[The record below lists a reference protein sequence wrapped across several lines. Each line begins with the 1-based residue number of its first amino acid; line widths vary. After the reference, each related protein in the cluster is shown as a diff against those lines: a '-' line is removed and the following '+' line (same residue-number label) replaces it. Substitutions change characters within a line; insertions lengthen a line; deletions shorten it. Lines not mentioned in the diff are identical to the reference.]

1 MLKRRTT
8 VQDGLMSSR
17 PRPLARPPRQ
27 RRRLINPAVAAR
39 GIGLLVAVLVAI
51 YLGLPLL
58 VRAQRFRPQLES
70 VLRGVL
76 GRPVQIRELRYSLR
90 TRGLIALDL
99 SVDEDPAFG
108 KQPFLLA
115 RTVTFETGLLPPI
128 FGSDPGDIDG
138 IVFDG
143 ARISL
148 KQDGAGDWNFYSL
161 LRAAD
166 RAPAAAHPRRIR
178 LNRSRVS
185 IAGAREGLRPLVLRD
200 LALDIS
206 DPSLERPVRLALAA
220 GFEGGG
226 SLSLNG
232 TTGPLAWNRVTPA
245 IPASLLIN
253 VEGLSLAAS
262 GLAETVPA
270 LDGILSLDGS
280 AESDGAA
287 IQWKGELKA
296 EGLRL
301 ARNGTPAADPVQA
314 AFSLRHDLAGHT
326 GALNRCDL
334 QIGKGSAGITGT
346 YSSPPAGPLELHLE
360 AAANGASVTDLA
372 PLLPAAGFPLPRNVA
387 LQGGLVF
394 AALQLLGPPDRLVTA
409 GTMSIQN
416 ATVSGLE
423 MADRLAS
430 IDALAHD
437 SRRDLELTSWRARLR
452 LASDGAA
459 LDDIQASIPGFGDM
473 AGKGGIGPDGAL
485 EFRMTAA
492 GSRGSAVP
500 FVVRG
505 TFADPVFRALPI
517 M

>member
-8 VQDGLMSSR
+8 VQDDLMS
-17 PRPLARPPRQ
+17 PRPVARPPRQ
-27 RRRLINPAVAAR
+27 RRRLISPAFAAR
-39 GIGLLVAVLVAI
+39 GIGLLLAALVAI

-99 SVDEDPAFG
+99 SVDEDSAFG

-128 FGSDPGDIDG
+128 FGSNPGDIGG
-138 IVFDG
+138 IVFDD

-148 KQDGAGDWNFYSL
+148 KQNRTGDWNFYSL

-166 RAPAAAHPRRIR
+166 RAQAAAHPRRIR
-178 LNRSRVS
+178 LNRSRIS
-185 IAGAREGLRPLVLRD
+185 IAGAREDLRPLVLRD
-200 LALDIS
+200 LTVDIS

-220 GFEGGG
+220 GFEGEG

-232 TTGPLAWNRVTPA
+232 TAGPLGWNRIIPA
-245 IPASLLIN
+245 VPASLLIN
-253 VEGLSLAAS
+253 VERLNLGESGLSAA
-262 GLAETVPA
+262 APA
-270 LDGILSLDGS
+270 VAGILSFDGS
-280 AESDGAA
+280 VESDGTAMRWGG
-287 IQWKGELKA
+287 QLKA

-301 ARNGTPAADPVQA
+301 ARSGVPAADPVRA
-314 AFSLRHDLAGHT
+314 AFSLRHDLAAHT

-360 AAANGASVTDLA
+360 AAANGASVADLA

-394 AALQLLGPPDRLVTA
+394 AGLQLLGPPDRLVTA

-416 ATVSGLE
+416 ATVSGAE
-423 MADRLAS
+423 IADLLAS
-430 IDALAHD
+430 IDAQGAHD
-437 SRRDLELTSWRARLR
+437 SRRGHDLSSWRARVR
-452 LASDGAA
+452 LGPDGAV
-459 LDDIQASIPGFGDM
+459 LDEIQTSIAGFGDM
-473 AGKGGIGPDGAL
+473 AGKGGIGPDGIL
-485 EFRMTAA
+485 DFRMTATH
-492 GSRGSAVP
+492 SRGLPVP
-500 FVVRG
+500 FVILG
-505 TFADPVFRALPI
+505 TFAEPVFRVLPT